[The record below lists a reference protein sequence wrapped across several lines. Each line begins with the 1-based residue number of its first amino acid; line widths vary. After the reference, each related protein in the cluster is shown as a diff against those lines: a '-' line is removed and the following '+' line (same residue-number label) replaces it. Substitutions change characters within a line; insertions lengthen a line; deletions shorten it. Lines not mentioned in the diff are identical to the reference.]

1 MIVGVG
7 MIISNIKKFIIVD
20 TVWIILCFAL
30 WFISLYISIHKR
42 NEERRESNRPKP
54 VYLTKP

>member
-1 MIVGVG
+1 